1 MGPVTRSRVNK
12 DAQPSSSKVTLD
24 EESSEL
30 SEVDTYPGSADDAA
44 TPGAQSKS
52 GEESIQSLLSRAL
65 GGVRELERENTN
77 LHKKVKALEAKLD
90 RLTGADDVPLA
101 LPRGKRSAA
110 TAAKL
115 KSEVFRLS
123 KQVQRLEKANEKYRK
138 RIHQLSLKELK
149 TEAEDLLDTAE
160 FEVGDSAYKM
170 RKLLRKFHDLML
182 ANSLDENEECM
193 ICMEPLQPGK
203 ARSLPCQHTFCN
215 SCVRQLVPEPDDH
228 DSIRCPTCRSVC
240 LREEAEPVE
249 FTASEQWDALLDVAK
264 QWAKMDVRREEDT
277 TEEEDAEEFIDDEQD
292 ETSTTVSG
300 PAPANPL
307 ESSPEPQP
315 EADQR
320 QDTAPLTPPRL
331 RKRRIVST
339 SSPEPEPEPEPEPA
353 NAGTASEPAEPA
365 SANAAGHEEEQGNS
379 MSQTPST
386 PPPSIQRTPSYAE
399 SPRNDKRR
407 RLEELA
413 EARSQR
419 RRR

>member
-12 DAQPSSSKVTLD
+12 DAKPSSSKVTLD

-30 SEVDTYPGSADDAA
+30 SEVDPYPGSADDAA

-52 GEESIQSLLSRAL
+52 GEESIQASDLLQTNL
-65 GGVRELERENTN
+65 NCVRELERENTN
-77 LHKKVKALEAKLD
+77 LYKKVKALEAKLD
-90 RLTGADDVPLA
+90 RLTAADDVPLA

-138 RIHQLSLKELK
+138 RIHQLSLKELR

-170 RKLLRKFHDLML
+170 RKLLRRFHDLML

-193 ICMEPLQPGK
+193 ICMEPLHPGK
-203 ARSLPCQHTFCN
+203 ARRWGVVNAMLLDAWCLTDSRL
-215 SCVRQLVPEPDDH
+215 LVFLASTPFA
-228 DSIRCPTCRSVC
+228 TAV
-240 LREEAEPVE
+240 EEAEPVE

-277 TEEEDAEEFIDDEQD
+277 TEEEDAEEFIDDEQE

-339 SSPEPEPEPEPEPA
+339 SSPEPEPA
-353 NAGTASEPAEPA
+353 NAGTASEPAQPA
-365 SANAAGHEEEQGNS
+365 SANAAGHKEEQGNS

-386 PPPSIQRTPSYAE
+386 PLPSIQRTPSYAE

-413 EARSQR
+413 EARSQKR
-419 RRR
+419 RR